1 MNETKNYYCSSKEHE
16 RIKAIS
22 YCKKC
27 EIYMC
32 NKCEIIHSKLCQNHQ
47 IFKLDKDLNEIF
59 TGYCQEKNHNE
70 KLEFFCKSHNKLCCV
85 SCLCKIKDKGKGQH
99 HDCEVCLLES
109 IEDEKK
115 AKLKDNIQNL
125 DNLSNNLKDSI
136 NELKEIFEKLKEN
149 KENIKLEI
157 QKEFTKLRNE
167 LNEREDQLLLQA
179 ENIFN
184 ENYFDE
190 NLIKESEKLPNKVSL
205 SLEKGKILTQNWK
218 EENLNLLINECIN
231 IENNIKIIETINE
244 KINYSK
250 YLNDVKMSFSK
261 YKECELIESMKK
273 YGTIKIAN
281 ILIDLNDSLILS
293 NNYKHFETIYN
304 WINPN
309 NKIVIE
315 LLYRKSRDG
324 DSYNTF
330 HQLCDNKG
338 KTLILIKGTENFI
351 IEAYTPINWT
361 DYSDEWFKDDESF
374 VFSLTNNKIYRKKE
388 KSTQSIFCSKNC
400 GPWFG
405 GIGFRD
411 NGRKNM
417 SQGEFVFS
425 REGWE
430 FYGNINDIIPN
441 EGKSRYFEVEEVE
454 IYKLLF

>member
-1 MNETKNYYCSSKEHE
+1 MNENKNYYCSSKEHE
-16 RIKAIS
+16 NIKAIS

-32 NKCEIIHSKLCQNHQ
+32 NKCEVIHSKLCQNHQ

-70 KLEFFCKSHNKLCCV
+70 KLEFYCKSHNKLCCAL
-85 SCLCKIKDKGKGQH
+85 CLCKIKNKGKGQH

-109 IEDEKK
+109 IEEEKK
-115 AKLKDNIQNL
+115 AKLKDNIQKL
-125 DNLSNNLKDSI
+125 DDLSNNLNESI
-136 NELKEIFEKLKEN
+136 NKLKEIYEKLNED

-167 LNEREDQLLLQA
+167 LNEREDQLLLET
-179 ENIFN
+179 ENLFN
-184 ENYFDE
+184 KNFFDE
-190 NLIKESEKLPNKVSL
+190 SLIKENEKLPNKISL

-244 KINYSK
+244 KINNSK
-250 YLNDVKMSFSK
+250 YLNNIKMSFSK
-261 YKECELIESMKK
+261 NKESELIESMKK
-273 YGTIKIAN
+273 YGTIKIIN
-281 ILIDLNDSLILS
+281 ILVNLCDSLILS
-293 NNYKHFETIYN
+293 NNYRYFDVIYN

-309 NKIVIE
+309 KKIDAE

-330 HQLCDNKG
+330 HRLCDNKG

-351 IEAYTPINWT
+351 IGAYTTINWD
-361 DYSDEWFKDDESF
+361 DYSDKWLKDDESF

-388 KSTQSIFCSKNC
+388 KSTESIYCYQNC

-405 GIGFRD
+405 GIGFRKND
-411 NGRKNM
+411 KQNM
-417 SQGEFVFS
+417 SQGEFIYS

-441 EGKSRYFEVEEVE
+441 EGKSRYFDVEEVE

>member
-1 MNETKNYYCSSKEHE
+1 MNETKNYYCSSKELE

-190 NLIKESEKLPNKVSL
+190 SLIKESEKLPNKVSL

-231 IENNIKIIETINE
+231 IENNIKKIETINE

-250 YLNDVKMSFSK
+250 LNDVKIIFSK
-261 YKECELIESMKK
+261 YKESELIESMKK

-293 NNYKHFETIYN
+293 NNYKYFETIYN

-330 HQLCDNKG
+330 HKLCDNKG

-351 IEAYTPINWT
+351 IGAFTPINWD
-361 DYSDEWFKDDESF
+361 DYSDKWLKDDESF

-388 KSTQSIFCSKNC
+388 KSTESIFCYKNC

-405 GIGFRD
+405 GIGFRE

-441 EGKSRYFEVEEVE
+441 KGKSRYFEVEEVE